1 MIRRQHILLVVA
13 LLVAGSLIAS
23 TTGFSS
29 AAVDRNVDVAVA
41 SDDKAYL
48 GIQRECRGNA
58 SQVTITNR
66 FSSGTRLDID
76 IAVNGT
82 TKTIDDL
89 AARGQETKQFDTFDT
104 DDTITIDASGSGVS
118 VHLTRSLPT
127 GC

>member
-1 MIRRQHILLVVA
+1 MTRNPSVLLVVA

-29 AAVDRNVDVAVA
+29 TIADRDIDVAVV
-41 SDDKAYL
+41 SDDEAYL
-48 GIQRECRGNA
+48 DIQRGCNNGTL
-58 SQVTITNR
+58 QVTMINR
-66 FSSGTRLDID
+66 FSSGTTLDIN

-89 AARGQETKQFDTFDT
+89 AAGGQETKQFNTFDT
-104 DDTITIDASGSGVS
+104 DDTITIDASGSGTS

>member
-1 MIRRQHILLVVA
+1 MTWNRYVLLVVA
-13 LLVAGSLIAS
+13 LLVVGALIAP
-23 TTGFSS
+23 TGGFSS
-29 AAVDRNVDVAVA
+29 SAIDRNIDVAVA
-41 SDDKAYL
+41 SDDEAYL
-48 GIQRECRGNA
+48 GIQRECRDNA

-66 FSSGTRLDID
+66 FSSGTTLDVN

-89 AARGQETKQFDTFDT
+89 AAGGQETKQFNTFDT
-104 DDTITIDASGSGVS
+104 DDTVTIAASGSGTS

>member
-1 MIRRQHILLVVA
+1 MTWSRYILLAVA

-29 AAVDRNVDVAVA
+29 ATADRNVAVTVV

-48 GIQRECRGNA
+48 GVQRECRDNT

-66 FSSGTRLDID
+66 FSAGTTLGVSIT
-76 IAVNGT
+76 VNGT
-82 TKTIDDL
+82 VKTIDDL
-89 AARGQETKQFDTFDT
+89 SPGESQSKAFDT
-104 DDTITIDASGSGVS
+104 DGTITVHASGSGVS

-127 GC
+127 RC

>member
-1 MIRRQHILLVVA
+1 MTWNRSVLLVVT
-13 LLVAGSLIAS
+13 LLVVVTLIAP
-23 TTGFSS
+23 TGGVSS
-29 AAVDRNVDVAVA
+29 SDTGRNVGVAVA
-41 SDDKAYL
+41 SDDEAYL
-48 GIQRECRGNA
+48 GVQRECRDNA

-66 FSSGTRLDID
+66 FSSGTTLDVD

-89 AARGQETKQFDTFDT
+89 AAEGQETKQFDTFDT
-104 DDTITIDASGSGVS
+104 DDTITIDASGSGIS